1 MTASGCHDDDMT
13 DPTQPAATPPT
24 AASPPPAASAPPTET
39 GASGAAGDDTHV
51 ASQAE
56 LERARAE
63 LADTRKAASRQLR
76 AQRLREWRNRG
87 LAVAIGIALLVV
99 LYFVAAAFLPRWWA
113 QRVGDQVHGS
123 FSAGILWGLFY
134 GIVFTFF
141 PLLLAWQIRRRP
153 LPWQV
158 RTGMVVVALLLAI
171 PNLLTLSI
179 VVGVSRAASA
189 GDRIL
194 DVDAPAFRGATL
206 TGAIVGSL
214 LVVVSAV
221 VGILLKRRSSEV
233 HELRAQNKAR
243 LKQEKQA
250 QKDAR

>member
-1 MTASGCHDDDMT
+1 MSDT
-13 DPTQPAATPPT
+13 TPS
-24 AASPPPAASAPPTET
+24 AASPPSADTDVTPT
-39 GASGAAGDDTHV
+39 GDDTHV
-51 ASQAE
+51 GARTE

-63 LADTRKAASRQLR
+63 LEDSRQSASRQLR

-87 LAVAIGIALLVV
+87 LGVLIGLGLLVA
-99 LYFVAAAFLPRWWA
+99 LYFIAAAFLPRWWA

-141 PLLLAWQIRRRP
+141 PLLLAWQVRRRP
-153 LPWQV
+153 LAWQV
-158 RTGMVVVALLLAI
+158 RVGMIVVALLLAI

-179 VVGVSRAASA
+179 VIGVSRAASA

-206 TGAIVGSL
+206 TGAIVGAL
-214 LVVVSAV
+214 LVIVAAG
-221 VGILLKRRSSEV
+221 VGILLKRRSHEV

-243 LKQEKQA
+243 LKA
-250 QKDAR
+250 QKAAARNQSD

>member
-1 MTASGCHDDDMT
+1 MSN
-13 DPTQPAATPPT
+13 PIPP
-24 AASPPPAASAPPTET
+24 AASPPPRDPDPAPAATA
-39 GASGAAGDDTHV
+39 DDAHV
-51 ASQAE
+51 ASQTE
-56 LERARAE
+56 LDRARAE
-63 LADTRKAASRQLR
+63 LDDTRRAAGRQLR

-87 LAVAIGIALLVV
+87 LAVLIGLVLLVA
-99 LYFVAAAFLPRWWA
+99 LYFIAAAFLPRWWA

-141 PLLLAWQIRRRP
+141 PLLLAWQVRRRP
-153 LPWQV
+153 LAWQV
-158 RTGMVVVALLLAI
+158 RIGMIVVALLLAI

-194 DVDAPAFRGATL
+194 DVDAPAFRGASL
-206 TGAIVGSL
+206 TGAIVGAV
-214 LVVVSAV
+214 LVTASAV
-221 VGILLKRRSSEV
+221 VGILLKRRGHEV

-243 LKQEKQA
+243 LRSEKAAARKQA
-250 QKDAR
+250 D

>member
-1 MTASGCHDDDMT
+1 MSDLN
-13 DPTQPAATPPT
+13 PP
-24 AASPPPAASAPPTET
+24 AASPPPHDAEGPAAAEET
-39 GASGAAGDDTHV
+39 NV
-51 ASQAE
+51 ATQTE

-63 LADTRKAASRQLR
+63 LEDTRKAASRELR

-87 LAVAIGIALLVV
+87 LVVLIGLALLVL

-134 GIVFTFF
+134 GIVFSFF

-158 RTGMVVVALLLAI
+158 RTGMVIVALLLAI

-206 TGAIVGSL
+206 AGAIVGTV
-214 LVVVSAV
+214 LVVTSAV
-221 VGILLKRRSSEV
+221 VGILLKRRSHEV
-233 HELRAQNKAR
+233 HELRVKNKAR
-243 LKQEKQA
+243 LRSEKA
-250 QKDAR
+250 AASKKAD

>member
-1 MTASGCHDDDMT
+1 MS
-13 DPTQPAATPPT
+13 DPIPP
-24 AASPPPAASAPPTET
+24 AASPPPPDADGPVAAD
-39 GASGAAGDDTHV
+39 GDTHV
-51 ASQAE
+51 ATQAE
-56 LERARAE
+56 LEKARAE
-63 LADTRKAASRQLR
+63 LDETRKAAGRQLR

-87 LAVAIGIALLVV
+87 LAVLIGLALLVA

-134 GIVFTFF
+134 GIVFSFF
-141 PLLLAWQIRRRP
+141 PLMLAWQVRRRP
-153 LPWQV
+153 LAWQV
-158 RTGMVVVALLLAI
+158 RVGMIIVALLLAI

-194 DVDAPAFRGATL
+194 DVDAPAFRGASL
-206 TGAIVGSL
+206 AGAIVGTV
-214 LVVVSAV
+214 LVLTTAA
-221 VGILLKRRSSEV
+221 VGILLKRRSNEV

-243 LKQEKQA
+243 LKNEKA
-250 QKDAR
+250 AGRKHAG

>member
-1 MTASGCHDDDMT
+1 MS
-13 DPTQPAATPPT
+13 DPIPPAATPP
-24 AASPPPAASAPPTET
+24 PPDAT
-39 GASGAAGDDTHV
+39 GPSKAGDDTHV
-51 ASQAE
+51 ATQAE
-56 LERARAE
+56 LEQARAE
-63 LADTRKAASRQLR
+63 LSETRKAASRQLR

-87 LAVAIGIALLVV
+87 LVVLIGLALLVG
-99 LYFVAAAFLPRWWA
+99 LYFLAAAFLPRWWA

-134 GIVFTFF
+134 GIVFSFF

-194 DVDAPAFRGATL
+194 DVEAPAFRGATL
-206 TGAIVGSL
+206 AGAIVGTV
-214 LVVVSAV
+214 LVVTAAV
-221 VGILLKRRSSEV
+221 VGILLKRRSDEV
-233 HELRAQNKAR
+233 HELRSQNKAR
-243 LKQEKQA
+243 LKLEKEA
-250 QKDAR
+250 ARKQPD

>member
-1 MTASGCHDDDMT
+1 MS
-13 DPTQPAATPPT
+13 DPIPPT
-24 AASPPPAASAPPTET
+24 ASPPPPDADGPVAAD
-39 GASGAAGDDTHV
+39 DDTNV
-51 ASQAE
+51 ATQAE

-63 LADTRKAASRQLR
+63 LEDTRSAAGRQLR

-87 LAVAIGIALLVV
+87 LAVLIGLALLVA

-134 GIVFTFF
+134 GIVLSFF
-141 PLLLAWQIRRRP
+141 PLLLAWQVRRRP
-153 LPWQV
+153 LAWQV
-158 RTGMVVVALLLAI
+158 RVGMIVVALLLAI

-194 DVDAPAFRGATL
+194 DVDAPAFRGASL
-206 TGAIVGSL
+206 AGAIVGTV
-214 LVVVSAV
+214 LVVTTAV
-221 VGILLKRRSSEV
+221 VGILLKRRSDEV

-243 LKQEKQA
+243 LKNEKAAGRKQA
-250 QKDAR
+250 D